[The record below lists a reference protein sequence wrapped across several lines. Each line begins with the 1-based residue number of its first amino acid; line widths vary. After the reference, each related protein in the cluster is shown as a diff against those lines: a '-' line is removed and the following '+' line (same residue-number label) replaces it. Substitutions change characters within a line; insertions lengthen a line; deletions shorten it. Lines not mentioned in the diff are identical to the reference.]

1 MANLNNLNLRYD
13 ERKEIY
19 DSTSTPIDKSVSTQN
34 YKGYIAYSSGIVNR
48 PTFFQTLRITF
59 LNTSFYAENFNIYL
73 YDWTS
78 GEPILI
84 RSANLL
90 LYKNEGKIID
100 ILLKDLYMDV
110 ELYELKVTPYSTL
123 ILINSYNI

>member
-13 ERKEIY
+13 ERKIIY
-19 DSTSTPIDKSVSTQN
+19 DSPSSPINKSISTQN
-34 YKGYIAYSSGIVNR
+34 YKGYTAYSSGIVNR
-48 PTFFQTLRITF
+48 PTFFLTLRLTF
-59 LNTSFYAENFNIYL
+59 LNTSFYAENFNVYL

-78 GEPILI
+78 GEPVLI
-84 RSANLL
+84 KSANLL

-100 ILLKDLYMDV
+100 ILLKDVSRDV
-110 ELYELKVTPYSTL
+110 QLYEVKVTPYSTL